1 VQELRPDPQSGEGRY
16 VRSFLVMRL
25 IIGLIGVLLPFALVF
40 IDYGAFQGYPF
51 PRGSESIYYYS
62 GMREVFTVS
71 IGTIGFFLFAYK
83 LTERNLDN
91 TLSFFAGLA
100 AMLIPLFPTA
110 PPALIQQGFTKPT
123 NPVPPDLTP
132 LQKAVTQPTTH
143 SIHQFA
149 SGFFILCLG
158 LTAVVFGIREGQRR
172 ARKDRPHFGPTF
184 WRYYHWACAG
194 GILAAAIWILFT
206 MKIFQ
211 GPYWS
216 LLVGE
221 GVAAFSFGA
230 SWTAKGAEW
239 RYLFGRSTAD
249 EKAARATLATPYGAA

>member
-1 VQELRPDPQSGEGRY
+1 MGRSAKPDGDEGRGMEVLTWLKGFFVLAPVQELRPDPESGEGRY

-40 IDYGAFQGYPF
+40 IDHRAFHGYPY

-71 IGTIGFFLFAYK
+71 IGTIAFFLFAYK

-110 PPALIQQGFTKPT
+110 PPALIQQGFTKRT

-132 LQKAVTQPTTH
+132 LQKAFTQRQRTRFTSSPRGSLSFVSGLRRSCSVFAKVSAESGKTIRISGRRSGATTTGPAPV
-143 SIHQFA
+143 A
-149 SGFFILCLG
+149 S
-158 LTAVVFGIREGQRR
+158 
-172 ARKDRPHFGPTF
+172 
-184 WRYYHWACAG
+184 
-194 GILAAAIWILFT
+194 
-206 MKIFQ
+206 
-211 GPYWS
+211 S
-216 LLVGE
+216 LP
-221 GVAAFSFGA
+221 
-230 SWTAKGAEW
+230 
-239 RYLFGRSTAD
+239 LFGSCS
-249 EKAARATLATPYGAA
+249 P